1 MKQSRAMSLVEAA
14 VNVVAGYVVALA
26 AQMVVFPFFNVSL
39 SFSDNL
45 LIGAI
50 FTVVSLVRSYVLR
63 RVFEAVRVRGMG
75 A

>member
-1 MKQSRAMSLVEAA
+1 MSLVEAA

-26 AQMVVFPFFNVSL
+26 AQLVVFPFFNVFL

-45 LIGAI
+45 FIGAI
-50 FTVVSLVRSYVLR
+50 FTGVSLVRSYVLR

>member
-1 MKQSRAMSLVEAA
+1 MSLVEAA

-26 AQMVVFPFFNVSL
+26 AQLVVFPFFNVSI